1 MSNAIVTCVL
11 GLVVGLALVLA
22 TTYTRGHRAPTAGPD
37 GDPTDAP
44 PDSSLHLACHSLTCA
59 HNSRPHDVT
68 ASGRLVCRRCGRI
81 YNEQ

>member
-1 MSNAIVTCVL
+1 MPDAIAAWVIV
-11 GLVVGLALVLA
+11 LVVGLVLVLVS
-22 TTYTRGHRAPTAGPD
+22 TYTRGHRAPTAGPD
-37 GDPTDAP
+37 GDPTGAP

-81 YNEQ
+81 YTER